1 MTFLPYIL
9 DILALVLV
17 VGTAVQAYRKGFV
30 RAALNFLPMVAALAA
45 TRFLT
50 PTVSELLRKTPFF
63 DALTNTVG
71 NGLHLENAIGDADMQ
86 TQTDI
91 IQSMHLPDF
100 LKESLVEN
108 NNPVIY
114 HLLDVESLQSYIAGF
129 LANICINIISVL
141 LVLIVVWLAVKFVLK
156 ALNLISKLP
165 VLNFFNRACGF
176 LVGLLKGLCVT
187 WLICFV
193 LTFFQCNSAFDFFF
207 DALNLTHVAL
217 PLYENNILMYF
228 ILTIFA

>member
-71 NGLHLENAIGDADMQ
+71 NGLHLDNAIGDAAMQ

-141 LVLIVVWLAVKFVLK
+141 LVFIVVWLAVKFVLK

-176 LVGLLKGLCVT
+176 LVGLLKGLCVA

-193 LTFFQCNSAFDFFF
+193 LTFFQCNSAFDSFF

>member
-9 DILALVLV
+9 DIVALVLV

-50 PTVSELLRKTPFF
+50 PTVSELF

-71 NGLHLENAIGDADMQ
+71 NGLHLENAIGDAAMQ

-141 LVLIVVWLAVKFVLK
+141 LVFIVVWLAVKFVLK

>member
-71 NGLHLENAIGDADMQ
+71 NGLHLENAIGDAAMQ

-141 LVLIVVWLAVKFVLK
+141 LVFVVVWLAVKFVLK

-176 LVGLLKGLCVT
+176 WWVC
-187 WLICFV
+187 
-193 LTFFQCNSAFDFFF
+193 
-207 DALNLTHVAL
+207 
-217 PLYENNILMYF
+217 
-228 ILTIFA
+228 

>member
-17 VGTAVQAYRKGFV
+17 VGTAVRAYHKGFV

-71 NGLHLENAIGDADMQ
+71 NGLHLENAIGDAAMQ

-141 LVLIVVWLAVKFVLK
+141 LVFIVVWLAVKFVLK

-165 VLNFFNRACGF
+165 VLNFFNQACGF

>member
-71 NGLHLENAIGDADMQ
+71 NGLHLENAIGDTAMQ

-114 HLLDVESLQSYIAGF
+114 HLLDVVSLQSYIAGF

-141 LVLIVVWLAVKFVLK
+141 LVFVVVWLAVKFVLK

-176 LVGLLKGLCVT
+176 LVGLLKGLCVA

-217 PLYENNILMYF
+217 SLYENNILMYF

>member
-9 DILALVLV
+9 DIVALVLV

-50 PTVSELLRKTPFF
+50 PAVSELLWKTPFF

-71 NGLHLENAIGDADMQ
+71 NGLHLENAIGDAAMQ

-141 LVLIVVWLAVKFVLK
+141 LVFIVVWLAVKFVLK

>member
-71 NGLHLENAIGDADMQ
+71 NGLHLENAIGDAAMQ
-86 TQTDI
+86 TQTEI
-91 IQSMHLPDF
+91 IESMHLPDF

-141 LVLIVVWLAVKFVLK
+141 LVFVVVWLAVKFVLK

-176 LVGLLKGLCVT
+176 LVGLLKGLCVE

>member
-17 VGTAVQAYRKGFV
+17 VGTAVRAYRKGFV
-30 RAALNFLPMVAALAA
+30 RAALNFLAMVAALAA

-71 NGLHLENAIGDADMQ
+71 NGLHLENAIGDAAMQ

-141 LVLIVVWLAVKFVLK
+141 LVFIVVWLAVKFVLK

-165 VLNFFNRACGF
+165 VLNFFNRVCGF

>member
-71 NGLHLENAIGDADMQ
+71 NGLHLENAIGDAAMQ
-86 TQTDI
+86 TQTEI
-91 IQSMHLPDF
+91 IESMHLPDF

-141 LVLIVVWLAVKFVLK
+141 LVFIVVWLAVKFVLK

-176 LVGLLKGLCVT
+176 LVGLLKGLCVV

>member
-71 NGLHLENAIGDADMQ
+71 NGLHLENAIGDAAMQ

-141 LVLIVVWLAVKFVLK
+141 LVFVVVWLAVKFVLK

-176 LVGLLKGLCVT
+176 LVGLLKGLCVV

>member
-71 NGLHLENAIGDADMQ
+71 NGLHLENAIGDAAMQ

-141 LVLIVVWLAVKFVLK
+141 LVFVVVWLAVKFVLK

-165 VLNFFNRACGF
+165 VLNSFNRACGF
-176 LVGLLKGLCVT
+176 LVGLLKGLCVA

>member
-17 VGTAVQAYRKGFV
+17 VGTAVRAYRKGFV
-30 RAALNFLPMVAALAA
+30 RAVLNFLPMVAALAA

>member
-50 PTVSELLRKTPFF
+50 PKVSELLRKTPFF

-71 NGLHLENAIGDADMQ
+71 NGLHLENAIGDAAMQ

-141 LVLIVVWLAVKFVLK
+141 LVFVVVWLAVKFVLK

-176 LVGLLKGLCVT
+176 LVGLLNGLCVA

>member
-63 DALTNTVG
+63 DPLTNTVG
-71 NGLHLENAIGDADMQ
+71 NGLHLENAIGDAAMQ

-141 LVLIVVWLAVKFVLK
+141 LVFVVVWLAVKFVLK

-176 LVGLLKGLCVT
+176 LVGLLKGLCVA

>member
-17 VGTAVQAYRKGFV
+17 GGTAVQAYRKGFV

-71 NGLHLENAIGDADMQ
+71 NGLHLENAIGDTAMQ

-141 LVLIVVWLAVKFVLK
+141 LVFVVVWLAVKFVLK

-176 LVGLLKGLCVT
+176 LVGLLKGLCVA

-217 PLYENNILMYF
+217 SLYENNILMYF

>member
-9 DILALVLV
+9 DIVALVLV

-30 RAALNFLPMVAALAA
+30 RAALNFLPMVPALAA

-71 NGLHLENAIGDADMQ
+71 NGLHLDNAIGDAAMQ

-141 LVLIVVWLAVKFVLK
+141 LVFIVVWLAVKFVLK

>member
-71 NGLHLENAIGDADMQ
+71 NGLHLENAIGDAAMQ
-86 TQTDI
+86 TQTEI
-91 IQSMHLPDF
+91 IESMHLPDF

-141 LVLIVVWLAVKFVLK
+141 LVFVVVWLAVKFVLK
-156 ALNLISKLP
+156 TLNLISKLP

-176 LVGLLKGLCVT
+176 LVGLLKGLCVA

>member
-30 RAALNFLPMVAALAA
+30 RAALNVLPMVAARAA

-71 NGLHLENAIGDADMQ
+71 NGMHLENAIGDAAMQ
-86 TQTDI
+86 TQTEI

-141 LVLIVVWLAVKFVLK
+141 LVFIVVWLAVKFVLK

-176 LVGLLKGLCVT
+176 LVGLLKGLCVA

>member
-50 PTVSELLRKTPFF
+50 PAVSEFLRKTPFF

-71 NGLHLENAIGDADMQ
+71 NGLHLENAIGDAAMQ

-114 HLLDVESLQSYIAGF
+114 HLLDVESLQAYIAGF

-141 LVLIVVWLAVKFVLK
+141 LVFVVVWLAVKFVLK

-176 LVGLLKGLCVT
+176 LVGLLKGLCVA

>member
-17 VGTAVQAYRKGFV
+17 VGTAVRVYRKGFV

-141 LVLIVVWLAVKFVLK
+141 LVFIVVWLAVKFVLK

>member
-1 MTFLPYIL
+1 MTFLPYVL

-17 VGTAVQAYRKGFV
+17 LGTAIQAYRKGFV

-50 PTVSELLRKTPFF
+50 PTVSEFLRKTPFF
-63 DALTNTVG
+63 GALTEAVD
-71 NGLHLENAIGDADMQ
+71 NGLHLENAIGDAAMQ
-86 TQTDI
+86 TQTQI
-91 IQSMHLPDF
+91 IENMHLPDF

-114 HLLDVESLQSYIAGF
+114 HLLDVESLQGYIAGF

-141 LVLIVVWLAVKFVLK
+141 LVFVVVWLAVKFVLK

-165 VLNFFNRACGF
+165 VLNFFNRVCGF
-176 LVGLLKGLCVT
+176 LVGLLKGLCVA

-193 LTFFQCNSAFDFFF
+193 LTFFQCNAKLGFFF
-207 DALNLTHVAL
+207 EALNLTHVAL
-217 PLYENNILMYF
+217 PLYENNLLMYF

>member
-1 MTFLPYIL
+1 M
-9 DILALVLV
+9 
-17 VGTAVQAYRKGFV
+17 
-30 RAALNFLPMVAALAA
+30 
-45 TRFLT
+45 
-50 PTVSELLRKTPFF
+50 
-63 DALTNTVG
+63 
-71 NGLHLENAIGDADMQ
+71 
-86 TQTDI
+86 
-91 IQSMHLPDF
+91 
-100 LKESLVEN
+100 EN

-141 LVLIVVWLAVKFVLK
+141 LVFVVVWLAVQFVLK

-176 LVGLLKGLCVT
+176 LVGLLKGLCVA

-217 PLYENNILMYF
+217 SLYENNILMYF

>member
-50 PTVSELLRKTPFF
+50 PKVSELLRKTPFF

-71 NGLHLENAIGDADMQ
+71 NGLHLENAIGDTAMQ

-141 LVLIVVWLAVKFVLK
+141 LVFVVVWLAVKFVLK

-176 LVGLLKGLCVT
+176 LVGLLKGLCVA

-217 PLYENNILMYF
+217 SLYENNILMYF

>member
-1 MTFLPYIL
+1 M
-9 DILALVLV
+9 
-17 VGTAVQAYRKGFV
+17 
-30 RAALNFLPMVAALAA
+30 
-45 TRFLT
+45 
-50 PTVSELLRKTPFF
+50 
-63 DALTNTVG
+63 
-71 NGLHLENAIGDADMQ
+71 ENAIGDAAMQ

-141 LVLIVVWLAVKFVLK
+141 LVFIVVWLAVKFVLK

-165 VLNFFNRACGF
+165 VLNFFNRVCGF

>member
-71 NGLHLENAIGDADMQ
+71 NGLHL
-86 TQTDI
+86 
-91 IQSMHLPDF
+91 
-100 LKESLVEN
+100 
-108 NNPVIY
+108 
-114 HLLDVESLQSYIAGF
+114 
-129 LANICINIISVL
+129 
-141 LVLIVVWLAVKFVLK
+141 
-156 ALNLISKLP
+156 
-165 VLNFFNRACGF
+165 
-176 LVGLLKGLCVT
+176 
-187 WLICFV
+187 
-193 LTFFQCNSAFDFFF
+193 
-207 DALNLTHVAL
+207 
-217 PLYENNILMYF
+217 
-228 ILTIFA
+228 

>member
-17 VGTAVQAYRKGFV
+17 VGTAVRAYRKGFV
-30 RAALNFLPMVAALAA
+30 RAAPNFLPMVAALAA

-71 NGLHLENAIGDADMQ
+71 NGLHLENAIGDAAMQ

-141 LVLIVVWLAVKFVLK
+141 LVFIVVWLAVKFVLK

-165 VLNFFNRACGF
+165 VLNFFNRVCGF

>member
-17 VGTAVQAYRKGFV
+17 VGTAVRAYRKGFV
-30 RAALNFLPMVAALAA
+30 RVALNFLPMVAALAA

-71 NGLHLENAIGDADMQ
+71 NGLHLENAIGDAAMQ

-141 LVLIVVWLAVKFVLK
+141 LVFIVVWLAVKFVLK

-165 VLNFFNRACGF
+165 VLNFFNRVCGF

>member
-9 DILALVLV
+9 DILVLVLV
-17 VGTAVQAYRKGFV
+17 VGTAVRAYRKGFV

-71 NGLHLENAIGDADMQ
+71 NGLHLENAIGDAAMQ

-141 LVLIVVWLAVKFVLK
+141 LVFIVVWLAVKFVLK

-165 VLNFFNRACGF
+165 VLNFFNRVCGF

-207 DALNLTHVAL
+207 DALNLTNVAL

>member
-50 PTVSELLRKTPFF
+50 PKVSELLRKTPFF

-71 NGLHLENAIGDADMQ
+71 NGLHLENAIGDAAMQ

-141 LVLIVVWLAVKFVLK
+141 LVFVVVWLAVKFVLK

-176 LVGLLKGLCVT
+176 LVGLLKGLCVV

>member
-9 DILALVLV
+9 DIVALVLV

-50 PTVSELLRKTPFF
+50 PMVSELLRKTPFF

-71 NGLHLENAIGDADMQ
+71 NGLHLENAIGDAAMQ

-141 LVLIVVWLAVKFVLK
+141 LVFIVVWLAVKFVLK

>member
-71 NGLHLENAIGDADMQ
+71 NGLHLDNAIGDAAMQ

-141 LVLIVVWLAVKFVLK
+141 LVFIVVWLAEKFLLK

-165 VLNFFNRACGF
+165 VLTFFNRACGF
-176 LVGLLKGLCVT
+176 LVGLLKGLCVA

>member
-30 RAALNFLPMVAALAA
+30 RAALNFLPMVAALTA

-71 NGLHLENAIGDADMQ
+71 NGLHLENAIGDAAMQ
-86 TQTDI
+86 TQTEI
-91 IQSMHLPDF
+91 IESMHLPDF

-141 LVLIVVWLAVKFVLK
+141 LVFVVVWLAVKFVLK

-176 LVGLLKGLCVT
+176 LVGLLKGLCVA

-193 LTFFQCNSAFDFFF
+193 LTFFQCNSGFDFFF

>member
-71 NGLHLENAIGDADMQ
+71 NGLHLENAIGDAAMQ
-86 TQTDI
+86 TQTEI
-91 IQSMHLPDF
+91 IESMH

-141 LVLIVVWLAVKFVLK
+141 LVFVVVWLAVKFVLK

-176 LVGLLKGLCVT
+176 LVGLLKGLCVA

>member
-9 DILALVLV
+9 DILVLVLV
-17 VGTAVQAYRKGFV
+17 VGTAVRAYRKGFV

-71 NGLHLENAIGDADMQ
+71 NGLHLENAIGDAAMQ

-141 LVLIVVWLAVKFVLK
+141 LVFIVVWLAVKFVLK

-165 VLNFFNRACGF
+165 VLNFFNRVCGF

-193 LTFFQCNSAFDFFF
+193 QTFFQCNSAFDFFF